1 MSLDTDTGLYE
12 RALHLGLHADWH

>member
-1 MSLDTDTGLYE
+1 MSLDTATGLYE